1 MNYLQLAQRL
11 RQEMNDTG
19 EGPAQVTN
27 QRGRSLEYVNAVR
40 EAWLDIQQLRP
51 WGSKFWGETEFSP
64 DQPQVLDNSADTPFI
79 PEHYHLAIVFYAM
92 SHKAISQNA
101 QELIVRGQQEWD
113 KYLHLLCRDFLPE
126 VKMGGEG

>member
-51 WGSKFWGETEFSP
+51 WVGKFWEGTEFSSS
-64 DQPQVLDNSADTPFI
+64 QLQVLDNSADTPFI

-92 SHKAISQNA
+92 QGKSISQNA

-113 KYLHLLCRDFLPE
+113 KYLHLLCRDFLP
-126 VKMGGEG
+126 VPKVGGE